1 MHECATGWSLVQYL
15 ELVDATGR
23 CVRGDKRG
31 VIDARLPGILQQLSP
46 DFDAETWLDTVA
58 THGGGGLRGT
68 ALGHWTAVAQ
78 EATRRGMQWIQARC
92 RLFARPKVAAEA
104 R

>member
-1 MHECATGWSLVQYL
+1 MHECATGWSLAQYL

-31 VIDARLPGILQQLSP
+31 VIDASLPSILQQLSP

-58 THGGGGLRGT
+58 THGGLRGS
-68 ALGHWTAVAQ
+68 ALGHWTAVAR

-92 RLFARPKVAAEA
+92 RLFARPHKVVEA
-104 R
+104 G